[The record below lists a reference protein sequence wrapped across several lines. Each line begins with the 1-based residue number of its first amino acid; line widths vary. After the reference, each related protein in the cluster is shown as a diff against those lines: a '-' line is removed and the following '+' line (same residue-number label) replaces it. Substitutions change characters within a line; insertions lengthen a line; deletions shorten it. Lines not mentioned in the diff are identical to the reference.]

1 MYTLEHQCNV
11 VADDDASASDD
22 QLHRFSRSLA
32 GWMLF
37 LFFLLSSSLI
47 LSLSSITSFVR
58 PSALLALSEANSAK
72 SILIGTE
79 VLSWLAVWQVEA
91 DTLLCGRGKNEEY
104 GTSMP
109 ICLPA
114 FQHA

>member
-1 MYTLEHQCNV
+1 MYTLVHQQCNV

-22 QLHRFSRSLA
+22 QLHRLSRSLA

-37 LFFLLSSSLI
+37 FFSQVFSFSRFLQLLL
-47 LSLSSITSFVR
+47 SFVR
-58 PSALLALSEANSAK
+58 LLCSALYEANSAK

-79 VLSWLAVWQVEA
+79 ALSWLAVWQVEA

-109 ICLPA
+109 VCLPA